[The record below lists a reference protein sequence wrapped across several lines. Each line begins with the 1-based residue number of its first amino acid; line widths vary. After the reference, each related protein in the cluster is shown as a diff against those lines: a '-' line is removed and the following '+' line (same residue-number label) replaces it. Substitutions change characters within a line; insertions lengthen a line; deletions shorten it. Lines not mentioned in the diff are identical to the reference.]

1 FFLNITA
8 LFIEKILSVVFFRN
22 AGGTPSNKSTS
33 ILSSGKP
40 AKARGYVTLQSGF
53 FTGDTIWN
61 ISISNGSSVSSSI
74 TKTR

>member
-1 FFLNITA
+1 
-8 LFIEKILSVVFFRN
+8 
-22 AGGTPSNKSTS
+22 GGTPSNKSTS